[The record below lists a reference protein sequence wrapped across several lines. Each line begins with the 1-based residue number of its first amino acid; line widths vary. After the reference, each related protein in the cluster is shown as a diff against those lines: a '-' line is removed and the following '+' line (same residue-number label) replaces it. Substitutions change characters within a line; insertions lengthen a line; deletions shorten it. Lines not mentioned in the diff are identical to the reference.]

1 MRLILTANDPK
12 FPRRLL
18 YPGGPKSIEALG
30 SLADRLDSISDG
42 VAIVGTR
49 QPSPAAWQYAYWL
62 AATLARAGATI
73 ISGGAYGIDTAA
85 HEGALSVGRPTIA
98 FLPTSV
104 DKLSPAGNAALF
116 KRIAAHGALIGGRSE
131 REKPLF
137 HVRNGHIAALAED
150 VVIVSA
156 PLKSGARNTA
166 EHARKLN
173 RRLWAVPG
181 SPWDHLMEGCA
192 LELKL
197 GAHALLS
204 PLPIIRAL
212 RLPDGDVPIDNDVAW
227 NKPWCD
233 APLDPNPPPPE
244 VGRRAPHVTE
254 RSRAASLSTHPVS
267 VGEVQRS
274 TVELSLPGPDERML
288 LQSLRD
294 GPATVDELVLR
305 TGLSVGPV
313 RVLLLTWTVE
323 GVVREG
329 PPGLFRL
336 LNS

>member
-1 MRLILTANDPK
+1 VRLKLAANDPK

-18 YPGGPKSIEALG
+18 YPGGPKFIEALG
-30 SLADRLDSISDG
+30 SHADRLDRISAG

-49 QPSPAAWQYAYWL
+49 QPAPDAWQYAYWL

-73 ISGGAYGIDTAA
+73 ISGGAYGIDAAA
-85 HEGALSVGRPTIA
+85 HEGALSVGAPTIA

-104 DKLSPAGNAALF
+104 DKLSPAGNAGLF
-116 KRIAAHGALIGGRSE
+116 KRIAQNGALIGGRE
-131 REKPLF
+131 EKDRPLF

-150 VVIVSA
+150 VVVVAA

-181 SPWDHLMEGCA
+181 SPWDRLMEGCA

-204 PLPIIRAL
+204 PLPILRAL
-212 RLPDGDVPIDNDVAW
+212 ELPERDVPIDHDVAW

-233 APLDPNPPPPE
+233 APLDPNPPPPN
-244 VGRRAPHVTE
+244 VGSRGGAVTE
-254 RSRAASLSTHPVS
+254 RAGRASLPTRAARP
-267 VGEVQRS
+267 S
-274 TVELSLPGPDERML
+274 TVELKLPGPDERL
-288 LQSLRD
+288 LAESLRD
-294 GPATVDELVLR
+294 GAATVDELVLR
-305 TGLSVGPV
+305 TGLSVASV

-329 PPGLFRL
+329 PPGVFRL
-336 LNS
+336 LTG

>member
-1 MRLILTANDPK
+1 VRIKLSLNDPK
-12 FPRRLL
+12 FPERLRV
-18 YPGGPKSIEALG
+18 PGGPKSIEALG
-30 SLADRLDSISDG
+30 SHADRLDRVCAG

-49 QPSPAAWQYAYWL
+49 QPSPEAWQYAYWL
-62 AATLARAGATI
+62 AATLAKAGATI
-73 ISGGAYGIDTAA
+73 ISGGAYGIDAAA
-85 HEGALSVGRPTIA
+85 HEGALSVGAPTIA

-116 KRIAAHGALIGGRSE
+116 KRIAANGVLVGCLSDKD
-131 REKPLF
+131 KPLF
-137 HVRNGHIAALAED
+137 HVRNGYIAALAHD
-150 VVIVSA
+150 VAVVSA

-181 SPWDHLMEGCA
+181 SPWDKSMEGCA

-212 RLPDGDVPIDNDVAW
+212 GLETKGVPIDNDVAW

-233 APLDPNPPPPE
+233 APFDPNPPPPE
-244 VGRRAPHVTE
+244 VGARGPRVTE
-254 RSRAASLSTHPVS
+254 RSRAASPSTGSRP
-267 VGEVQRS
+267 GKQAS
-274 TVELSLPGPDERML
+274 TVELDNPAPEEL
-288 LQSLRD
+288 LLIESLRE
-294 GPATVDELVLR
+294 GPATIDELVLR
-305 TGLSVGPV
+305 TALSVGSV

-336 LNS
+336 LSS

>member
-1 MRLILTANDPK
+1 MRLKLAANDPK
-12 FPRRLL
+12 FPKRLL
-18 YPGGPKSIEALG
+18 YPGGPKFIEALG
-30 SLADRLDSISDG
+30 SEAERLDFISNG

-49 QPSPAAWQYAYWL
+49 QPSPEAWQFAHWL

-73 ISGGAYGIDTAA
+73 ISGGAYGIDAAA
-85 HEGALSVGRPTIA
+85 HEGALSVDAPTIA

-104 DKLSPAGNAALF
+104 DKLSPSGNAALF
-116 KRIAAHGALIGGRSE
+116 NRIARNGALVGGRE
-131 REKPLF
+131 EKNKPLF
-137 HVRNGHIAALAED
+137 HVRNGLIAALAKD
-150 VVIVSA
+150 VIVVSA

-173 RRLWAVPG
+173 RRLWVVPG
-181 SPWDHLMEGCA
+181 SPWDKTMEGCA

-197 GAHALLS
+197 GAHALVS
-204 PLPIIRAL
+204 PLPVVRAL
-212 RLPDGDVPIDNDVAW
+212 GLPEHNIPIDNDVAW

-233 APLDPNPPPPE
+233 APFDPNPPPPE
-244 VGRRAPHVTE
+244 VGSRTRNVTGTRRP
-254 RSRAASLSTHPVS
+254 ASLSTHAARPA
-267 VGEVQRS
+267 
-274 TVELSLPGPDERML
+274 TLELNVPGPNERL
-288 LQSLRD
+288 LLNSLRE

-305 TGLSVGPV
+305 TGLPVGSV

-336 LNS
+336 SSS